1 MTGRINHETRRD
13 FGIVEQDAVKR
24 YAVLSMDV
32 EDWYH
37 LDYFSGLKTDR
48 SSSMLDGL
56 DVYLTLLKR
65 HSIRTTFFVL
75 GELAERLGV
84 MLRAMATAGHE
95 IASHG
100 LAHKRPLKMTV
111 GEFADD
117 LRQSKAQLENV
128 VQRSVQGFRA
138 PCFSLD
144 RTRLEEVRKAGYTY
158 DSSRIDFTGHPL
170 YGSLDVSDFDAV
182 SPGHSVQHG
191 FHEFEVSTLPVL
203 GKRLPV
209 SGGGYLRIAPW
220 AIMRPL
226 IQAYV
231 RGSPLYVLY
240 IHPFEL
246 SPCPLPAAAAR
257 LSYPQRLRFG
267 LGRAGV
273 VRKLDRLVR
282 LLKDDGFS
290 FVTFRDLC
298 EQSARR
304 A

>member
-1 MTGRINHETRRD
+1 M
-13 FGIVEQDAVKR
+13 KR
-24 YAVLSMDV
+24 HAVLSMDV

-37 LDYFSGLKTDR
+37 LDYFSGLATDH

-56 DVYLTLLKR
+56 DVYLSLLER
-65 HSIRTTFFVL
+65 HSIRTTFFVVS
-75 GELAERLGV
+75 ELAETLSGT
-84 MLRAMATAGHE
+84 LRAMAAAGHE

-100 LAHKRPLKMTV
+100 VAHKRPLKMTV
-111 GEFADD
+111 GDFADD
-117 LRQSKAQLENV
+117 LRQSKATIENV
-128 VQRSVQGFRA
+128 VQQSVEGFRA
-138 PCFSLD
+138 PCFSMD
-144 RTRLEEVRKAGYTY
+144 RPRLEQVRNAGYTY

-170 YGSLDVSDFDAV
+170 YGSLDVADFDAV
-182 SPGHSVQHG
+182 SPGHAVQRG

-226 IQAYV
+226 IQAYTN
-231 RGSPLYVLY
+231 RNPLYVLY

-246 SPCPLPAAAAR
+246 STRPQPAAAAR

-273 VRKLDRLVR
+273 ARKLDKLVR
-282 LLKDDGFS
+282 LLRNDGFT

-298 EQSARR
+298 QQSVVHA
-304 A
+304 

>member
-1 MTGRINHETRRD
+1 VN
-13 FGIVEQDAVKR
+13 R

-37 LDYFSGLKTDR
+37 LDYFSGLTPDR

-56 DVYLTLLKR
+56 DVYLSLLER

-75 GELAERLGV
+75 SELADRLSGT
-84 MLRAMATAGHE
+84 LRAMAEAGHE

-100 LAHKRPLKMTV
+100 VAHKRPLTMAV
-111 GEFADD
+111 DAFAED
-117 LRQSKAQLENV
+117 LRQSKAMLENV
-128 VQRSVQGFRA
+128 VQRSVEGFRA
-138 PCFSLD
+138 PCFSMD

-158 DSSRIDFTGHPL
+158 DSSRIAFTGHPL
-170 YGSLDVSDFDAV
+170 YGSLDIDDFDAV
-182 SPGHSVQHG
+182 SPGHAVQHG

-226 IQAYV
+226 IQRYV
-231 RGSPLYVLY
+231 GRNALYVLY

-246 SPCPLPAAAAR
+246 SPGPLPAAAAK
-257 LSYPQRLRFG
+257 LSFPQRLRFG

-273 VRKLDRLVR
+273 ARKLDKLIQ

-290 FVTFRDLC
+290 FATCRELC
-298 EQSARR
+298 HSVKEQA
-304 A
+304 

>member
-1 MTGRINHETRRD
+1 
-13 FGIVEQDAVKR
+13 VKR

-37 LDYFSGLKTDR
+37 LDYFAGLAPER
-48 SSSMLDGL
+48 SSSLLDGL
-56 DVYLTLLKR
+56 DVYLSLLER

-75 GELAERLGV
+75 SELAEHLGST
-84 MLRAMATAGHE
+84 LRSMSAAGHE

-100 LAHKRPLKMTV
+100 VAHKRPLKMAV
-111 GEFADD
+111 EEFADD
-117 LRQSKAQLENV
+117 LLQSKAQLENV
-128 VQRSVQGFRA
+128 VQRPVEGFRA
-138 PCFSLD
+138 PCFSMD
-144 RTRLEEVRKAGYTY
+144 RARLEEVRKAGYTY

-170 YGSLDVSDFDAV
+170 YGSLNVDDFETV
-182 SPGHSVQHG
+182 SPGHSAQHG

-226 IQAYV
+226 IQSYV
-231 RGSPLYVLY
+231 STNPLYVLY

-246 SPCPLPAAAAR
+246 SPRPLPAAAAK
-257 LSYPQRLRFG
+257 LSFPQRLRFG
-267 LGRAGV
+267 VGRAGV
-273 VRKLDRLVR
+273 ARKLEKLIR
-282 LLKDDGFS
+282 LLKHDGFS

-298 EQSARR
+298 HESVGQA
-304 A
+304 

>member
-1 MTGRINHETRRD
+1 L
-13 FGIVEQDAVKR
+13 KR

-32 EDWYH
+32 EDWFH
-37 LDYFSGLKTDR
+37 LDYFSGLSPDR

-56 DVYLTLLKR
+56 DVYLSLLER

-75 GELAERLGV
+75 SELAEHLDGT
-84 MLRAMATAGHE
+84 LRAMAAAGHE

-100 LAHKRPLKMTV
+100 VAHKRPLKMTV
-111 GEFADD
+111 DEFADD
-117 LRQSKAQLENV
+117 LRQSKATLENV
-128 VQRSVQGFRA
+128 VQRPVEGFRA
-138 PCFSLD
+138 PCFSMD
-144 RTRLEEVRKAGYTY
+144 RTRLQEVRKAGYTY

-170 YGSLDVSDFDAV
+170 YGSLDVSDFQTV
-182 SPGHSVQHG
+182 SPGHSAQLG

-220 AIMRPL
+220 AFMRPL
-226 IQAYV
+226 IQSYLN
-231 RGSPLYVLY
+231 RSPLYVLY

-246 SPCPLPAAAAR
+246 SPCPLPAAAAK
-257 LSYPQRLRFG
+257 LSYPHRLRFG

-273 VRKLDRLVR
+273 ARKLDRLVR
-282 LLKDDGFS
+282 LLKKEGFS

-298 EQSARR
+298 QQSAGQ

>member
-1 MTGRINHETRRD
+1 MN
-13 FGIVEQDAVKR
+13 R

-37 LDYFSGLKTDR
+37 LDYLSGLAPDR

-56 DVYLTLLKR
+56 DVYLSLLKR

-75 GELAERLGV
+75 SELAEHLGGT
-84 MLRAMATAGHE
+84 LRAMASAGHE

-100 LAHKRPLKMTV
+100 VAHKRPLQMAV
-111 GEFADD
+111 DEFADD
-117 LRQSKAQLENV
+117 LRQSKAALENV
-128 VQRSVQGFRA
+128 VQRPVEGFRA
-138 PCFSLD
+138 PCFSMD

-170 YGSLDVSDFDAV
+170 YGSLDVGDFDAV
-182 SPGHSVQHG
+182 VPGHAVQRG

-226 IQAYV
+226 VQSYV
-231 RGSPLYVLY
+231 NRHPLYVLY

-246 SPCPLPAAAAR
+246 SPRPLPAAAEN
-257 LSYPQRLRFG
+257 LSLPQRLRFG

-273 VRKLDRLVR
+273 VKKLEKLIR
-282 LLKDDGFS
+282 LLKHDGFS
-290 FVTFRDLC
+290 FATFRDLC
-298 EQSARR
+298 HQSVGQA
-304 A
+304 

>member
-1 MTGRINHETRRD
+1 
-13 FGIVEQDAVKR
+13 VKR

-37 LDYFSGLKTDR
+37 LDYFAGLAPER

-56 DVYLTLLKR
+56 DVYLSLLER

-75 GELAERLGV
+75 SELAEHLGDR
-84 MLRAMATAGHE
+84 LRAMAAAGHE

-100 LAHKRPLKMTV
+100 VAHKRPLKMTIDA
-111 GEFADD
+111 FADE
-117 LRQSKAQLENV
+117 LRQSKATLENV
-128 VQRSVQGFRA
+128 VRQSVEGFRA
-138 PCFSLD
+138 PCFSMD
-144 RTRLEEVRKAGYTY
+144 RARLEEVRKAGYFY

-170 YGSLDVSDFDAV
+170 YGSLNVDDFEAV
-182 SPGHSVQHG
+182 SPGHSAQHG

-226 IQAYV
+226 IQSYV
-231 RGSPLYVLY
+231 STNPLYVLY

-246 SPCPLPAAAAR
+246 SPRPLPAAAAK
-257 LSYPQRLRFG
+257 LSFPQRLRFG

-273 VRKLDRLVR
+273 ARKLEKLIR
-282 LLKDDGFS
+282 LLKHDGFS

-298 EQSARR
+298 HQSVGQA
-304 A
+304 

>member
-1 MTGRINHETRRD
+1 MN
-13 FGIVEQDAVKR
+13 R

-37 LDYFSGLKTDR
+37 LDYFSGLSPER
-48 SSSMLDGL
+48 SSSLLDGL
-56 DVYLTLLKR
+56 DIYLSLLER
-65 HSIRTTFFVL
+65 HSIRTTCFVL
-75 GELAERLGV
+75 GELAEQLGGT
-84 MLRAMATAGHE
+84 LRAMAAAGHE

-100 LAHKRPLKMTV
+100 VAHKRPLKMTV
-111 GEFADD
+111 DEFADD
-117 LRQSKAQLENV
+117 LRQSKATLEDV
-128 VQRSVQGFRA
+128 VQRSVEGFRA
-138 PCFSLD
+138 PCFSMD
-144 RTRLEEVRKAGYTY
+144 RTRLEEVRNAGYTY

-170 YGSLDVSDFDAV
+170 YGSLDVDDFRAET
-182 SPGHSVQHG
+182 PGHFVQQG

-226 IQAYV
+226 IQTYV
-231 RGSPLYVLY
+231 KSSPLYVLY

-246 SPCPLPAAAAR
+246 SPRPLPAAAAK
-257 LSYPQRLRFG
+257 LSFPQRLRFG

-273 VRKLDRLVR
+273 ARKLEKLVR
-282 LLKDDGFS
+282 LLKHDGFS

-298 EQSARR
+298 QQSVVQV
-304 A
+304 

>member
-1 MTGRINHETRRD
+1 MN
-13 FGIVEQDAVKR
+13 R

-37 LDYFSGLKTDR
+37 LDYFSGLSPER
-48 SSSMLDGL
+48 SSSLLDGL
-56 DVYLTLLKR
+56 DVYLSFLER

-75 GELAERLGV
+75 SELAEHLGGK
-84 MLRAMATAGHE
+84 LRAMAAAGHE

-100 LAHKRPLKMTV
+100 VAHKRPLKMTV
-111 GEFADD
+111 DEFADD
-117 LRQSKAQLENV
+117 LRQSKATLENV
-128 VQRSVQGFRA
+128 VQQSVEGFRA
-138 PCFSLD
+138 PCFSMD
-144 RTRLEEVRKAGYTY
+144 RTRLETVRTAGYTY

-170 YGSLDVSDFDAV
+170 YGSLDVADFDAV
-182 SPGHSVQHG
+182 APGHAVQHG

-209 SGGGYLRIAPW
+209 AGGGYLRIAPW

-226 IQAYV
+226 IQSYV
-231 RGSPLYVLY
+231 NRHPLYVLY

-246 SPCPLPAAAAR
+246 SPRPLPSAAAK
-257 LSYPQRLRFG
+257 LSFSQRLRFG

-273 VRKLDRLVR
+273 EQKLEKLVR
-282 LLKDDGFS
+282 LLKSDGFS

-298 EQSARR
+298 QQAVVT

>member
-1 MTGRINHETRRD
+1 M
-13 FGIVEQDAVKR
+13 KR

-37 LDYFSGLKTDR
+37 LDYFAGLAPER

-56 DVYLTLLKR
+56 DVYLSLLKR
-65 HSIRTTFFVL
+65 YSIPTTFFVL
-75 GELAERLGV
+75 SELAEHLGGT
-84 MLRAMATAGHE
+84 LRAMAAAGHE

-100 LAHKRPLKMTV
+100 VAHERPLKMTID
-111 GEFADD
+111 EFADD
-117 LRQSKAQLENV
+117 LRQSKATLEDV
-128 VQRSVQGFRA
+128 VQRSVEGFRA
-138 PCFSLD
+138 PCFSMD
-144 RTRLEEVRKAGYTY
+144 RPRLEEVRNAGYTY

-170 YGSLDVSDFDAV
+170 YGSLDVADFDAV
-182 SPGHSVQHG
+182 SPGHSIQQG

-226 IQAYV
+226 IQSYV
-231 RGSPLYVLY
+231 NRQPLYVLY

-246 SPCPLPAAAAR
+246 SPQPLPAAAAK
-257 LSYPQRLRFG
+257 LSYHQRLRFG

-273 VRKLDRLVR
+273 EQKLEKLVR
-282 LLKDDGFS
+282 LLKSDGFS

-298 EQSARR
+298 QQAVV
-304 A
+304 AA

>member
-1 MTGRINHETRRD
+1 M
-13 FGIVEQDAVKR
+13 KR
-24 YAVLSMDV
+24 HAVLSMDV

-37 LDYFSGLKTDR
+37 LDYFSGLAPER

-56 DVYLTLLKR
+56 DVYRTLLER

-75 GELAERLGV
+75 GELAEPLRDRL
-84 MLRAMATAGHE
+84 RSMADAGHE

-100 LAHKRPLKMTV
+100 VAHKRPLQMTV
-111 GEFADD
+111 DEFAID
-117 LRQSKAQLENV
+117 LRQSKAQLENALQLPV
-128 VQRSVQGFRA
+128 EGFRA
-138 PCFSLD
+138 PCFSMD

-170 YGSLDVSDFDAV
+170 YGSLDVDDFDTV
-182 SPGHSVQHG
+182 SPGHVVQRG

-226 IQAYV
+226 IQSYV
-231 RGSPLYVLY
+231 STHPLYVLY

-246 SPCPLPAAAAR
+246 STRPLPAAAAQ
-257 LSYPQRLRFG
+257 LSYPQRMRFS

-273 VRKLDRLVR
+273 ASKLERLIR
-282 LLKDDGFS
+282 LLKQNGFS

-298 EQSARR
+298 QEAPAQA
-304 A
+304 

>member
-1 MTGRINHETRRD
+1 M
-13 FGIVEQDAVKR
+13 KP

-37 LDYFSGLKTDR
+37 LDYFSGLTPDR

-56 DVYLTLLKR
+56 DVYLSLLER
-65 HSIRTTFFVL
+65 HSIRTTFFVVS
-75 GELAERLGV
+75 ELAETLGGT
-84 MLRAMATAGHE
+84 LRAMAAAGHE

-100 LAHKRPLKMTV
+100 VAHKRPLKMTV

-117 LRQSKAQLENV
+117 LRQSKATLENV
-128 VQRSVQGFRA
+128 VQQSVEGFRA
-138 PCFSLD
+138 PCFSMD
-144 RTRLEEVRKAGYTY
+144 RPRLEEVRNAGYTY

-170 YGSLDVSDFDAV
+170 YGSLDVADFDAV
-182 SPGHSVQHG
+182 SPGHAVQRG

-220 AIMRPL
+220 AVMRPL
-226 IQAYV
+226 IQWYV
-231 RGSPLYVLY
+231 DRNPLYVLY

-246 SPCPLPAAAAR
+246 SLQPQPTAAAK
-257 LSYPQRLRFG
+257 LSLPQRLRFG

-273 VRKLDRLVR
+273 ARKLDKLVR
-282 LLKDDGFS
+282 LLKSDGFS

-298 EQSARR
+298 QQLVVR

>member
-1 MTGRINHETRRD
+1 MN
-13 FGIVEQDAVKR
+13 R

-37 LDYFSGLKTDR
+37 LDYFSGLSPER
-48 SSSMLDGL
+48 SSSLLDGL
-56 DVYLTLLKR
+56 DVYLSLLER

-75 GELAERLGV
+75 GELAEQLGGT
-84 MLRAMATAGHE
+84 LRAMAAAGHE

-100 LAHKRPLKMTV
+100 VAHKRPLKMTV
-111 GEFADD
+111 DEFADD
-117 LRQSKAQLENV
+117 LRQSKATLEDV
-128 VQRSVQGFRA
+128 VQRSVEGFRA
-138 PCFSLD
+138 PCFSMD
-144 RTRLEEVRKAGYTY
+144 RTRLEEVRNAGYTY

-170 YGSLDVSDFDAV
+170 YGSLDVDDFRAET
-182 SPGHSVQHG
+182 PGHFVQQG

-226 IQAYV
+226 IQTYV
-231 RGSPLYVLY
+231 KSSPLYVLY

-246 SPCPLPAAAAR
+246 SPRPLPAAAAK
-257 LSYPQRLRFG
+257 LSFPQRLRFG

-273 VRKLDRLVR
+273 ARKLEKLVR
-282 LLKDDGFS
+282 LLKHDGFS

-298 EQSARR
+298 QQSVVQV
-304 A
+304 

>member
-1 MTGRINHETRRD
+1 
-13 FGIVEQDAVKR
+13 
-24 YAVLSMDV
+24 MDV

-37 LDYFSGLKTDR
+37 LDYFSDVSPSPDR
-48 SSSMLDGL
+48 SVSMLDGL
-56 DVYLTLLKR
+56 DVYLSILRR

-75 GELAERLGV
+75 GELAERLGGTLQDMV
-84 MLRAMATAGHE
+84 LAGHE

-100 LAHKRPLKMTV
+100 TAHKRPLRMSV
-111 GEFADD
+111 EEFGED
-117 LRQSKAQLENV
+117 LRRSKAALERV
-128 VQRSVQGFRA
+128 VRRPVEGFRA

-170 YGSLDVSDFDAV
+170 YGSLDMADFRQV
-182 SPGHSVQHG
+182 SPSHFVQDG

-226 IQAYV
+226 IQTYV
-231 RGSPLYVLY
+231 KSSQLYVLY

-246 SPCPLPAAAAR
+246 SPQPLPTDAAR
-257 LSYPQRLRFG
+257 LSVPQRLRFG

-273 VRKLDRLVR
+273 PDKLERLIR
-282 LLKDDGFS
+282 LLKQSGFS
-290 FVTFRDLC
+290 FVTFKDLC
-298 EQSARR
+298 RSETRSA
-304 A
+304 

>member
-1 MTGRINHETRRD
+1 
-13 FGIVEQDAVKR
+13 
-24 YAVLSMDV
+24 MDV

-37 LDYFSGLKTDR
+37 LDYFAGLSAER
-48 SSSMLDGL
+48 SSSLLDGL
-56 DVYLTLLKR
+56 DVYLSLLER

-75 GELAERLGV
+75 GELAENLGGT
-84 MLRAMATAGHE
+84 LRAMAAAGHE

-100 LAHKRPLKMTV
+100 VAHKRPLKMTV
-111 GEFADD
+111 EEFADD
-117 LRQSKAQLENV
+117 LRQSKAMLENV
-128 VQRSVQGFRA
+128 VQRPVDGFRA
-138 PCFSLD
+138 PCFSMD
-144 RTRLEEVRKAGYTY
+144 RPRLEEVRNAGYSY

-170 YGSLDVSDFDAV
+170 YGSLDVADFDAV

-226 IQAYV
+226 IQSYV
-231 RGSPLYVLY
+231 NRNPLYVFY

-246 SPCPLPAAAAR
+246 SRRPLPAAAAK
-257 LSYPQRLRFG
+257 LAFPQRLRFG

-273 VRKLDRLVR
+273 ARKLGKLVR

-298 EQSARR
+298 QQSVVQP
-304 A
+304 

>member
-1 MTGRINHETRRD
+1 M
-13 FGIVEQDAVKR
+13 KR

-37 LDYFSGLKTDR
+37 LDYFSGLEPDR

-56 DVYLTLLKR
+56 DVYLSLLER

-75 GELAERLGV
+75 GELAERLGDR
-84 MLRAMATAGHE
+84 LRSMAAAGHE

-100 LAHKRPLKMTV
+100 MAHKRPLQMTV
-111 GEFADD
+111 EEFADD
-117 LRQSKAQLENV
+117 LRRSKSALESV
-128 VQRSVQGFRA
+128 VHRSVEGFRA
-138 PCFSLD
+138 PCFSMD
-144 RTRLEEVRKAGYTY
+144 RVRLEEVRKAGYLY

-170 YGSLDVSDFDAV
+170 YGSLDVDDFDAV
-182 SPGHSVQHG
+182 SPGHSVQEG

-220 AIMRPL
+220 AFMRPL
-226 IQAYV
+226 IQRYAE
-231 RGSPLYVLY
+231 GSPLYVLY

-246 SPCPLPAAAAR
+246 SPQAEPAATAR

-273 VRKLDRLVR
+273 ARKLD
-282 LLKDDGFS
+282 LLIQLLADDGFS

-298 EQSARR
+298 EHSAVH

>member
-1 MTGRINHETRRD
+1 MDARLDRSGRPAKDI
-13 FGIVEQDAVKR
+13 VKR

-37 LDYFSGLKTDR
+37 LDYFSDLAPFR
-48 SSSMLDGL
+48 SASMLDGL
-56 DVYLTLLKR
+56 DVYLSLLKQ

-75 GELAERLGV
+75 SELAERLGGT
-84 MLRAMATAGHE
+84 LRAMSDAGHE

-100 LAHKRPLKMTV
+100 VAHKRPLKMTTD
-111 GEFADD
+111 EFAED
-117 LRQSKAQLENV
+117 LRQSKATLENV
-128 VQRSVQGFRA
+128 VQRSVEGFRA
-138 PCFSLD
+138 PCFSID
-144 RTRLEEVRKAGYTY
+144 RSRLEEVRKAGYTY

-170 YGSLDVSDFDAV
+170 YGSLDVDDFDTV
-182 SPGHSVQHG
+182 CPGHAVQRG

-226 IQAYV
+226 IQRYV
-231 RGSPLYVLY
+231 NRNPIYVLY

-246 SPCPLPAAAAR
+246 SPRPLPAAAAK
-257 LSYPQRLRFG
+257 LSLPQRVRFG

-273 VRKLDRLVR
+273 ARKLEKLVW
-282 LLKDDGFS
+282 LLKHEGFS

-298 EQSARR
+298 HQTVVQA
-304 A
+304 

>member
-1 MTGRINHETRRD
+1 M
-13 FGIVEQDAVKR
+13 KR

-37 LDYFSGLKTDR
+37 LDYFSALATDR

-56 DVYLTLLKR
+56 DVYLSLLER

-75 GELAERLGV
+75 SELADRLGGT
-84 MLRAMATAGHE
+84 LRAMAAAGHE

-100 LAHKRPLKMTV
+100 VAHKRPLKMTV
-111 GEFADD
+111 DEFSAD
-117 LRQSKAQLENV
+117 LTQSKAVLEDV
-128 VQRSVQGFRA
+128 VQGSVQGFRA
-138 PCFSLD
+138 PCFSID
-144 RTRLEEVRKAGYTY
+144 RVRLEEVRKAGYTY
-158 DSSRIDFTGHPL
+158 DSSRIDFAGHPL
-170 YGSLDVSDFDAV
+170 YGSLDVSDFEAV
-182 SPGHSVQHG
+182 SPGHFVQHG
-191 FHEFEVSTLPVL
+191 FHELEVSTLPVL

-220 AIMRPL
+220 AVMRPL

-231 RGSPLYVLY
+231 RSNPLYVLY

-246 SPCPLPAAAAR
+246 SRQPRPASVAN

-273 VRKLDRLVR
+273 ARKLDKLIQ

-298 EQSARR
+298 QEASVTE
-304 A
+304 

>member
-1 MTGRINHETRRD
+1 MN
-13 FGIVEQDAVKR
+13 R

-37 LDYFSGLKTDR
+37 LDYFSGLSSGR
-48 SSSMLDGL
+48 STSMLDGL
-56 DVYLTLLKR
+56 DVYLSLLER

-75 GELAERLGV
+75 GELAEHLGGT
-84 MLRAMATAGHE
+84 LRAMAAAGHE

-100 LAHKRPLKMTV
+100 VAHKRPLKMTV

-128 VQRSVQGFRA
+128 VQQRVEGFRA
-138 PCFSLD
+138 PCFSMD

-170 YGSLDVSDFDAV
+170 YGSLDVNDFHAET
-182 SPGHSVQHG
+182 PGHFVQQG
-191 FHEFEVSTLPVL
+191 FHEFELSTLPVL

-226 IQAYV
+226 IQTFV
-231 RGSPLYVLY
+231 RSSPLYVLY

-246 SPCPLPAAAAR
+246 SPRPLPSAAAK
-257 LSYPQRLRFG
+257 LSFPQRLRFG
-267 LGRAGV
+267 MGRAGV
-273 VRKLDRLVR
+273 ARKLEKLVR
-282 LLKDDGFS
+282 LLKHDGFS

-298 EQSARR
+298 QQSVGQA
-304 A
+304 

>member
-1 MTGRINHETRRD
+1 
-13 FGIVEQDAVKR
+13 
-24 YAVLSMDV
+24 
-32 EDWYH
+32 
-37 LDYFSGLKTDR
+37 
-48 SSSMLDGL
+48 MLDGL

-84 MLRAMATAGHE
+84 MLRAMAATGHE

-100 LAHKRPLKMTV
+100 VAHKRPLKMTV
-111 GEFADD
+111 DEFADD
-117 LRQSKAQLENV
+117 LRQSKATLENI
-128 VQRSVQGFRA
+128 VQRSVEGFRA

-144 RTRLEEVRKAGYTY
+144 RTRLQEVRKAGYTY

-170 YGSLDVSDFDAV
+170 YGSLDVSDFETV
-182 SPGHSVQHG
+182 SPGHAMRHG

-209 SGGGYLRIAPW
+209 SGGGYLRITPW

-226 IQAYV
+226 IQSYV
-231 RGSPLYVLY
+231 SRNPLYVLY

-246 SPCPLPAAAAR
+246 SPSPLPAAAAR

-273 VRKLDRLVR
+273 ARKLEKLVR

>member
-1 MTGRINHETRRD
+1 M
-13 FGIVEQDAVKR
+13 KR

-37 LDYFSGLKTDR
+37 LDYCSGLVPDR
-48 SSSMLDGL
+48 SCCMLDGL
-56 DVYLTLLKR
+56 DVYLSLLR
-65 HSIRTTFFVL
+65 QHSIQTTFFVL
-75 GELAERLGV
+75 SELAEHLGDT
-84 MLRAMATAGHE
+84 LRAMVAEGHE

-100 LAHKRPLKMTV
+100 VAHKRPLKMTIDQV
-111 GEFADD
+111 SDD
-117 LRQSKAQLENV
+117 LRKSKAVLENV
-128 VQRSVQGFRA
+128 VQRSVEGFRA
-138 PCFSLD
+138 PCFSMD
-144 RTRLEEVRKAGYTY
+144 RARLEEVRKAGYTY

-170 YGSLDVSDFDAV
+170 YGSLDVADFDTV
-182 SPGHSVQHG
+182 LPGHTVQNG
-191 FHEFEVSTLPVL
+191 FHEFEVSTLPAL

-226 IQAYV
+226 IQSYLS
-231 RGSPLYVLY
+231 GHPLYVLY

-246 SPCPLPAAAAR
+246 SPQPLPAVAAK

-273 VRKLDRLVR
+273 ARKLDKLVR
-282 LLKDDGFS
+282 LLKNNGFS
-290 FVTFRDLC
+290 FVTFGDLC
-298 EQSARR
+298 QRSVVR

>member
-1 MTGRINHETRRD
+1 
-13 FGIVEQDAVKR
+13 VKR

-37 LDYFSGLKTDR
+37 LDYFAGLAPDR
-48 SSSMLDGL
+48 SSSLLDGL
-56 DVYLTLLKR
+56 DVYLSLLER

-75 GELAERLGV
+75 SELAEHLGST
-84 MLRAMATAGHE
+84 LRSMAAAGHE

-100 LAHKRPLKMTV
+100 VAHKRPLKMTV
-111 GEFADD
+111 EAFADD

-128 VQRSVQGFRA
+128 VQRPVEGFRA
-138 PCFSLD
+138 PCFSMD
-144 RTRLEEVRKAGYTY
+144 RTRLKEVRKAGYTY

-170 YGSLDVSDFDAV
+170 YGSLDVDDFRTDT
-182 SPGHSVQHG
+182 PGHFVQQG

-209 SGGGYLRIAPW
+209 SGGGYLRITPW

-226 IQAYV
+226 IQSYV
-231 RGSPLYVLY
+231 STNPLYVLY

-246 SPCPLPAAAAR
+246 SPRPLPAAAAK
-257 LSYPQRLRFG
+257 LSFPQRLRCG

-273 VRKLDRLVR
+273 ARKLEKLIQ
-282 LLKDDGFS
+282 LLKHDGFS

-298 EQSARR
+298 HQSVGQA
-304 A
+304 

>member
-1 MTGRINHETRRD
+1 MN
-13 FGIVEQDAVKR
+13 R

-37 LDYFSGLKTDR
+37 LDYFAGLAPER

-56 DVYLTLLKR
+56 DVYLSLLER
-65 HSIRTTFFVL
+65 HAIRTTFFVL
-75 GELAERLGV
+75 SEVAEQLGGT
-84 MLRAMATAGHE
+84 LRAMAAAGHE

-100 LAHKRPLKMTV
+100 VAHKRPLKMTID
-111 GEFADD
+111 EFADD
-117 LRQSKAQLENV
+117 LRQSKATLEDV
-128 VQRSVQGFRA
+128 VQRSVEGFRA
-138 PCFSLD
+138 PCFSMD
-144 RTRLEEVRKAGYTY
+144 RPRLEEVRNAGYTY

-170 YGSLDVSDFDAV
+170 Y
-182 SPGHSVQHG
+182 SPGHSIQQG

-226 IQAYV
+226 IQTYV
-231 RGSPLYVLY
+231 KSSPLYVLY

-246 SPCPLPAAAAR
+246 SPRPLPAAAAK
-257 LSYPQRLRFG
+257 LSFPQRLRFG
-267 LGRAGV
+267 IGRAGV
-273 VRKLDRLVR
+273 ARKLEKLVQ

-298 EQSARR
+298 QQSVGQA
-304 A
+304 